1 MNELKIAEQK
11 GLQDVKAF
19 QLNDDDTVA
28 AYTLEEA
35 KKYYQKI
42 TGLDDEDAFRDPCE
56 RSLDA
61 MIWEDEHMKN
71 KISIREAI
79 QIYWE
84 GEPFIIASSEW

>member
-1 MNELKIAEQK
+1 MNELKIAQEL
-11 GLQDVKAF
+11 GLDDVKAF

-28 AYTLEEA
+28 AFTLEEA
-35 KKYYQKI
+35 KVHYKRI
-42 TGLDDEDAFRDPCE
+42 TGLDDEDAFREPTE

-79 QIYWE
+79 KMYWE
-84 GEPFIIASSEW
+84 GEPFIVASSEW